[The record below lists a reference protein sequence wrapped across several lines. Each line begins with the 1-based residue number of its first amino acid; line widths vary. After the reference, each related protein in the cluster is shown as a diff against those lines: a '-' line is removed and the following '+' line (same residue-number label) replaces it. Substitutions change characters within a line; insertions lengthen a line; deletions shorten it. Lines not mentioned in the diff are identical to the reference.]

1 MQRPASPA
9 SQEDVVEA
17 VLRASR
23 ALVAVAARSL
33 VAAEGKVTLSQY
45 RALVVLASRGAQ
57 RVVDLAEALDVE
69 RSTATRM
76 CDRLETKGLIS
87 RERSQE
93 DRRTVWV
100 ELSTEGH
107 DLVTAVTR
115 RRTRDIRQILSRMP
129 ERPRVTLVGALGSFA
144 DAAGEVPEQAWS
156 LGWGE

>member
-1 MQRPASPA
+1 MQQSSRAA

-33 VAAEGKVTLSQY
+33 AAAEGQVTLSQY
-45 RALVVLASRGAQ
+45 RALIVLASRGSQ

-69 RSTATRM
+69 SSTATRM
-76 CDRLETKGLIS
+76 CDRLESKGMIT
-87 RERSQE
+87 RERSRE

-100 ELSTEGH
+100 ELTPAGT

-129 ERPRVTLVGALGSFA
+129 EQPRVALVGALTSFA

>member
-1 MQRPASPA
+1 MQRSTQPA

-33 VAAEGKVTLSQY
+33 AAAEGQVTLSQY
-45 RALVVLASRGAQ
+45 RAMVVLASRGAQ

-76 CDRLETKGLIS
+76 CDRLEGKGLIT
-87 RERSQE
+87 RERSAE

-100 ELSTEGH
+100 GLTAEGTH
-107 DLVTAVTR
+107 LVTAVTR
-115 RRTRDIRQILSRMP
+115 RRTRDIRRILANMP
-129 ERPRVTLVGALGSFA
+129 EQPRVALVGALGSFA
-144 DAAGEVPEQAWS
+144 DAAGEAPEQAWS
-156 LGWGE
+156 LGWVQ